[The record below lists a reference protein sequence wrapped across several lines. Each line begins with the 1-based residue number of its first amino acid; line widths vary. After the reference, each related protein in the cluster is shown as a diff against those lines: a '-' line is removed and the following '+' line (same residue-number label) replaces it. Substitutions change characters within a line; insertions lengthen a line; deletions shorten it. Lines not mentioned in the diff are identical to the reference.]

1 MSTPTATG
9 RVMTVTGPIDP
20 RSLGHTVTSVH
31 LVSDLYGLS
40 EADLNGLSEADPN
53 GLSDAGAGEARV
65 TMGLLGALALGAPN
79 RDDRRL
85 TEAIVRPELADFAGL
100 GGGAVVEVTGVDLGR
115 DPRALAD
122 LARATGVNVVMGCGG
137 YSPSRTPGLTD
148 RPVESLTAEII
159 SDLREGVDGVRAG
172 VIGEIEALDL
182 GRPADRALATGVAHA
197 ARRTGAPVL
206 LDRAATTAATHAL
219 LDLMAESGADLGR
232 VAIGHCDGLATDA
245 DALAGLAD
253 RGVFLQFDG
262 LGRLPTVNR
271 EVDDQD
277 VAAAVL
283 ALAGRGHA
291 ERVLLS
297 PRVARKIDLKSFG
310 GGGYGFVT
318 EQFVPYLGYL
328 GADEA
333 LLTALTESNPRR
345 WLTMTEGR
353 G

>member
-1 MSTPTATG
+1 MSAPSATG
-9 RVMTVTGPIDP
+9 QVVTVTGPVDP

-31 LVSDLYGLS
+31 LVSDL
-40 EADLNGLSEADPN
+40 NGLSEADAN
-53 GLSDAGAGEARV
+53 GLSEGGANGVFEAGVDEEPV
-65 TMGLLGALALGAPN
+65 SMELLGALALGALN

-85 TEAIVRPELADFAGL
+85 TAADVRPELADFAAL
-100 GGGAVVEVTGVDLGR
+100 GGGAVVEVTGADLGR
-115 DPRALAD
+115 APRVLAD
-122 LARATGVNVVMGCGG
+122 LARATGVAVVMGCGG
-137 YSPSRTPGLTD
+137 YSPSRTPGLAD
-148 RPVESLTAEII
+148 RTVESLTAEII
-159 SDLREGVDGVRAG
+159 GELREGVDGVRAG
-172 VIGEIEALDL
+172 VIGEIEGLDPD
-182 GRPADRALATGVAHA
+182 RPADRVLVAAVAHA

-206 LDRAATTAATHAL
+206 IDRAATAAATHGL
-219 LDLMAESGADLGR
+219 LDLMDASGAGLGR
-232 VAIGHCDGLATDA
+232 VAVGHCDGLATDA
-245 DALAGLAD
+245 DALARLAD

-283 ALAGRGHA
+283 DLAERGHA
-291 ERVLLS
+291 EQILLS
-297 PRVARKIDLKSFG
+297 PRVARKIDLKAFG
-310 GGGYGFVT
+310 GGGYGFVA

-333 LLTALTESNPRR
+333 LLSTLTESNPRR